1 MGDINLDITI
11 GARQSVRFVAP
22 AFGSGVLNPVFTGDK
37 GTFERLRDGLGFVT
51 DGLEAVVSRARN
63 APRINTNI

>member
-1 MGDINLDITI
+1 
-11 GARQSVRFVAP
+11 
-22 AFGSGVLNPVFTGDK
+22 VLNPVFTGDK